1 MGRGKMKMN
10 VGVSGQPA
18 IVFGFV
24 SVQVV
29 QNDVNFPARMFS
41 DGAVHEMQELD
52 PPAAPVM
59 AAPDQ
64 TGGHV

>member
-1 MGRGKMKMN
+1 MGRGEIKMD
-10 VGVSGQPA
+10 VGVPGQPA

-29 QNDVNFPARMFS
+29 QDDVNFAAGMCGDR
-41 DGAVHEMQELD
+41 AVHEVQELD

-59 AAPDQ
+59 CNSL
-64 TGGHV
+64 HLI